1 MQHMKRD
8 DPVHVIRSPLR
19 GIARAWISDNP
30 TIGYVTA
37 QAARAPQA
45 SGLATRQAAERRRY
59 IAERARAFAAMA
71 AAQQRLDASEQA
83 LHREIEARIERLWRA
98 LQRECAVI
106 EGVNAEAREP
116 ARRQLSLQVLL
127 ALMVIGETRMA
138 LERYRRE
145 DAPVTAERLR
155 ALEEHAAALAEALAR
170 LLPGPGDASD
180 LT

>member
-30 TIGYVTA
+30 TIGYVT
-37 QAARAPQA
+37 PQVPA
-45 SGLATRQAAERRRY
+45 LAVRQTAERRRY
-59 IAERARAFAAMA
+59 VAERARAFAAMA
-71 AAQQRLDASEQA
+71 AEQHRLDAIEQE
-83 LHREIEARIERLWRA
+83 LQREIEARIGALWLA
-98 LQRECAVI
+98 LQRACAAVDSV
-106 EGVNAEAREP
+106 GPAAREP

-127 ALMVIGETRMA
+127 ALMVIGETRMF

-145 DAPVTAERLR
+145 DVPVTAARLGELEHHAGALAR
-155 ALEEHAAALAEALAR
+155 ALER
-170 LLPGPGDASD
+170 LSPEPCDAGE